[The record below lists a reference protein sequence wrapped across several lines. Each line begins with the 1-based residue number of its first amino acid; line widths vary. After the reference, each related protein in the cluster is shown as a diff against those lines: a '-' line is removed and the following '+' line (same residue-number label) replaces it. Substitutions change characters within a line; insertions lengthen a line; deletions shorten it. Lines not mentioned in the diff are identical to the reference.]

1 MRGDGEGRRSGAAVA
16 SATVLVAKD
25 LVRHHGA
32 QVVLGGVSLAVA
44 GRARLGVVG
53 PNGIGKS
60 TLLRILAGAEQADGG
75 SVERSPAA
83 TTVGWLPQ
91 EPSAPP
97 GETLRA
103 YLARRTGVAAASDT
117 LDATTAAMG
126 ADAESIEAYSAALDH
141 FLAIGGDDLD
151 ARTGAV
157 LADVG
162 LPPDRL
168 DVTVGHLSGG
178 QAARAALAALL
189 LSRQDVLLLDEP
201 TNDLDFAGLDLLE
214 SFVASTPSAVVT
226 VSHDRAFLDR
236 VVSRILEL
244 RLPDH
249 DAVEHAGGWSDF
261 VASRELLRRQ
271 QQEGYEKF
279 TSERDRLQSRQQT
292 QREWAVT
299 GVKNA
304 KKKKTDNDKLIP
316 HLRSQ
321 RSEKMAAK
329 VKATEKAIERLD
341 VVEKPWEPWQLQLE
355 LRAATRAGDVV
366 GRLDGAVVELG
377 TFRLGPIDLQVDW
390 QERLAVL
397 GPNGSGKT
405 TLVRAL
411 LGDVPL
417 AAGQRWLGPGVKVGL
432 LDQRRLRYGTDR
444 PLLRSF
450 MDVTGLDRSEAR
462 SLLAKFGLG
471 ADHVDRASGRLS
483 PGERTRALLAELMAA
498 GVNCLVLDEP
508 TNHLD
513 LEAIEQLEA
522 ALRAFDGT
530 LILITHDR
538 AFLEAVHVTRTV
550 SVGADDSRKT

>member
-1 MRGDGEGRRSGAAVA
+1 
-16 SATVLVAKD
+16 VLAAKD

-32 QVVLGGVSLAVA
+32 QVVLGGVSVTVPP
-44 GRARLGVVG
+44 GTRLGIVG

-60 TLLRILAGAEQADGG
+60 TLLRILAGIEAPDGG
-75 SVERSPAA
+75 TVRRAPAT

-91 EPSAPP
+91 EPDGRR
-97 GETLRA
+97 GEPLRA
-103 YLARRTGVAAASDT
+103 YLARRTGVAGASAA
-117 LDATTAAMG
+117 LDAAAEAMG
-126 ADAESIEAYSAALDH
+126 EDAESIESYTQALEH

-157 LADVG
+157 LAQVG
-162 LPPDRL
+162 LPADRV
-168 DVTVGHLSGG
+168 DVEVGHLSGG
-178 QAARAALAALL
+178 QAARAALAAIL

-214 SFVASTPSAVVT
+214 AFVASTPSAVVT

-236 VVSRILEL
+236 VVTRILEL

-261 VASRELLRRQ
+261 VASRALLRRQ
-271 QQEGYEKF
+271 QQEGFERF
-279 TSERDRLQSRQQT
+279 TAERDRLQSRQQT

-304 KKKKTDNDKLIP
+304 KRKKTDNDKFIP
-316 HLRSQ
+316 HLKAQ

-341 VVEKPWEPWQLQLE
+341 VVDKPWEPWQLQLE
-355 LRAATRAGDVV
+355 LRVASRAGDVV
-366 GRLDGAVVELG
+366 ARLDDAVVELG
-377 TFRLGPIDLQVDW
+377 SFRLGPVDVEVAW
-390 QERLAVL
+390 QDRVAIL

-405 TLVRAL
+405 TLLRAI
-411 LGDVPL
+411 LGEVEL
-417 AAGQRWLGPGVKVGL
+417 ASGQRWIGPGVRIGL
-432 LDQRRLRYGTDR
+432 LDQRRLRYGGDR

-450 MDVTGLDRSEAR
+450 MDTTGLDRSEAR

-471 ADHVDRASGRLS
+471 AEHVDRAGAHLS
-483 PGERTRALLAELMAA
+483 PGERTRALLAELMAE

-522 ALRAFDGT
+522 ALEGFDGT
-530 LILITHDR
+530 LLLVTHDR
-538 AFLEAVHVTRTV
+538 AFLDAVRVNRTIDL
-550 SVGADDSRKT
+550 A